1 MNSVWFFVAL
11 KIWLLVWRIFI
22 DVGKLFLHWLKKL
35 TTLLSLSLCWYF
47 LSLFSVTWFRVD
59 LDRDDT
65 RANLTVLFDE
75 LIKNKSKKN
84 LKAKYQIKLKTKYF
98 IFSCRQQKFNIDKDY
113 STLLNFARMILY
125 YDSSFIAKLSIR

>member
-65 RANLTVLFDE
+65 RANLTVLFEE